1 VVVVFAGCGSGE
13 SEPSLSET
21 LDEVVAGG
29 APGVL
34 VLVRDD
40 SRSRSEAS
48 GFADVE
54 AGRALRPNDRFRI
67 GSVTKTFVAAVVL
80 QLVDEDVLA
89 LDDTAERWLPGL
101 LPGGAGITLRE
112 LLSHT
117 SGLPDYVDDLP
128 LSADAASQPR
138 DLIDLALEDPQ
149 GSPRRFSYASTNY
162 LVLQLVVEEA
172 TGADL
177 AEELERRIFQ
187 PLGLE
192 ETSFEPGS
200 VTGPLAHGYR
210 PPSHAG
216 VVTGSPVDVSDEPA
230 SWAWGAGAIVSS
242 AGDVA
247 RFFAALLR
255 GRIVPQPLLS
265 EMQTLVPAGRNRYGL
280 GLAVYPTPCGAA
292 WGHTGNANGY
302 VTIAWNTRDARRQV
316 VLMTNSYPLG
326 PELDAALR
334 EAQLDAFCG

>member
-1 VVVVFAGCGSGE
+1 VTA
-13 SEPSLSET
+13 
-21 LDEVVAGG
+21 G
-29 APGVL
+29 APGAL
-34 VLVRDD
+34 ALVRDE
-40 SRSRSEAS
+40 SGSQRAVS
-48 GFADVE
+48 GFADRE
-54 AGRALRPNDRFRI
+54 AGRALRPGDRFRI

-80 QLVDEDVLA
+80 QLVDERVLS

-101 LPGGAGITLRE
+101 LPAGEGITIRE

-128 LSADAASQPR
+128 RSIGAAWQPR
-138 DLIDLALEDPQ
+138 DLIELALEDPP
-149 GSPRRFSYASTNY
+149 GAPRRFSYASTNY

-177 AEELERRIFQ
+177 AEQLERRIFQ

-230 SWAWGAGAIVSS
+230 TWAWGAGAIVST
-242 AGDVA
+242 ADEVA
-247 RFFAALLR
+247 QFFRALLQ
-255 GRIVPQPLLS
+255 GEVVPPDLLE
-265 EMQTLVPAGRNRYGL
+265 EMQALVPAGRNRYGL
-280 GLAVYPTPCGAA
+280 GLAVYPTPCGPA

-302 VTIAWNTRDARRQV
+302 VTIAWNTRDAGRQA
-316 VLMTNSYPLG
+316 VLMTNSYPLS
-326 PELDAALR
+326 PDLEAALR
-334 EAQLDAFCG
+334 SAQILAFCGAN